1 MPKSLRK
8 PMRNFLPSQLAQ
20 SNFWRSRV
28 AGILLLLICFSSSLL
43 AQVQISTNPS
53 SLSVSPNETFTI
65 TVAVET
71 NQSADGAEI
80 HMSYDP
86 NIIEVTSVNL
96 PQPNPLPVP
105 IIGSEFDNSLGV
117 INYAAGTFSA
127 FPNSDFDLLEIQ
139 FTAIAEGTTNL
150 EFNGLPSKVTFGGQ
164 NILSGV
170 SGSTITVAVTD
181 IIPPVITLIGD
192 EVINLSVGDVYTE
205 QGANANDETDGDISG
220 NVIIGGDVVDTNTV
234 GEYVI
239 TYDVMDAALNP
250 AVQVVR
256 TVNVSQVV
264 VNTYAITT
272 NPGPNGTISPSTT
285 DVNQGDNII
294 FTITPDSGFEIEDVL
309 INGSSVGPVSS
320 YEFTDV
326 QATATI
332 SATFIENAAFQLCIA
347 SGNDALTAFGRSF
360 VGDPTTAPP
369 SGGPF
374 VRTGGATYLGY
385 NGAIGATSSPEELSL
400 FQKEIYGGKV
410 GVNAPVAYE
419 IPVPDGYYQVDL
431 YFAEV
436 YHPAPNGRVFDVLLE
451 GNLIL
456 DEYDLVDPI
465 KDGIST
471 NQTAIVRTY
480 YVQVVDGN
488 LNVQIGPA
496 TVDNGKISGLCITG
510 TSTTNLHPIANLG
523 NLQFEALTPV
533 AETLNIIDGDLL
545 NIVFNGMPSTLSYNP
560 STNQLEGTPEASELG
575 DHIVN
580 AIISDGNSAPVT
592 AEFTVTIYPSGVDL
606 PPSIADINDLEV
618 AEGSAAS
625 VNIVVSDDNDVYNAG
640 IVIYDKSNGGTNS
653 PLLPST
659 VIPATDYTFTD
670 NGGGNFTLNWN
681 TNPGDG
687 RSYLVE
693 VTANDGVNLPVQKTF
708 NINVAQPIPAN
719 IFARTFSNPMPW
731 YGPNPTLPFT
741 VAIEANTAKNIGYID
756 AGDFVEY
763 LIDVPAPGVYDIEF
777 SAAKQSGGTTVVTVS
792 EENGGGFAAIGSVN
806 VLSTTGWQIYSSF
819 STSVEFSNPGI
830 QTIRLDFNAGVNLKN
845 FDISQSAIAACN
857 VAFRVNAGGPIQGL
871 SGGDF
876 EADQSVAGAGGT
888 AGTGTPSPYYKGIV
902 DKTFGSNAA
911 LVSNNTGYPDAIFQT
926 ERHIDGGVLM
936 NWEFPANGTYEVNIL
951 FNENWT
957 GEANPG
963 NARIFDVEI
972 EGDLVLD
979 DYRPSLAAGGFNIAK
994 VETFIVEVT
1003 DGIMNI
1009 DFKKGNQNPSVKG
1022 FSICLISEPVNTPPI
1037 VSITAPSDGDPVIR
1051 GTDVTLTGTALD
1063 TQDGDISNLINW
1075 SSNDTRFTTTPIDGI
1090 GSVITGQF
1098 VTPGVQTLTATATDN
1113 GLEEG
1118 TANVSV
1124 NVSGPG
1130 VVIDLPLESA
1140 ELNSTDIRLEWTGTD
1155 VLYGLTEH
1163 YHIFVNPPD
1172 INNIDPATRIS
1183 TASQI
1188 GQEFWDLTSVDGIME
1203 GDNTIVLVVADP
1215 THAAFENT
1223 EATAI
1228 VNFTVN
1234 LPDNIPPVITLLDVD
1249 PLPVELGSPYFNL
1262 GASATDDKDGDLTEE
1277 IAIGG
1282 DVVDP
1287 NAIGDYVITYNVSD
1301 AAGNPATEVTQTVT
1315 VFDSTAPLITCPDD
1329 IVTSTDPDFC
1339 GVDLNLTGVSAIDMS
1354 GIITFQGIRSDG
1366 LSLDAPY
1373 PLGVTTVTWTATDE
1387 SNNVSEPCNQT
1398 ITVNDEV
1405 GPNFGCPANINV
1417 TSFNGNPV
1425 VVEITAP
1432 PVFDSCSQLDVTL
1445 TNTRNDGLDIDDAYP
1460 VGTTQIEWKAMD
1472 NAGNIT
1478 TCIQSVNVNF
1488 TASSQ
1493 KNIESFTVQG
1503 QVGPE
1508 IIDASA
1514 GTVGVTVVAGTN
1526 VTGLSPTILVS
1537 TDASV
1542 NPLSGAAM
1550 DFTNSVNYTVTAQNG
1565 TQKNWTVTVTVQEDN
1580 EDPEISCLTD
1590 ISLSNEN
1597 GQCGAIVDY
1606 IAPVG
1611 TDNAPGVSTTLTQG
1625 LGSGAFFPVGTTT
1638 EVYTA
1643 TDASGNIAS
1652 CSFTVTVLDSENPT
1666 ISCPQD
1672 IVVQVAE
1679 GVSAAIVDFSAP
1691 LFSDNCPNA
1700 SMQQTQGLASGSNFP
1715 LGTTLNVFEVT
1726 DAAGNDQT
1734 CSFNVTIETVAPATL
1749 SVNGFTLV
1757 NADTD
1762 QDIMPLTNGKL
1773 INAATYA
1780 TTNLAIRANATPDV
1794 GSVSLLLSGTKSRNQ
1809 TESVAPFT
1817 LYGDNASTGDY
1828 VGELFPIGNY
1838 SLTATPYANSGLNG
1852 NQGAPKTI
1860 SFQFT
1865 NQNPLCSNFDAS
1877 IGATVNPSGCNI
1889 SDGSIEINTVGFAGP
1904 LTYNWSHN
1912 ASLNT
1917 ATVSGLGAGTYSVT
1931 VTDANGCFENL
1942 SITLN
1947 GPTLPVVSLA
1957 PFADVLITDSS
1968 FALTGGS
1975 PTGGVYSGTGVS
1987 NNTFNP
1993 AIGSGVYSIVY
2004 TYEDGNGC
2012 SNSAT
2017 RTIRVG
2023 SPIDNASVIVVNANT
2038 DTALFALTNGLQIE
2052 KSTIGNTPLGII
2064 YNAALNPG
2072 NVSFKL
2078 TGPINQNKSE
2088 GPSAPYSL
2096 FGDIGVDIQGQPFP
2110 IGNYTLVTST
2120 SSGVS
2125 QTINFSII
2133 SGPPANVPPVV
2144 ALSGNPDNSVPFK
2157 INFSS
2162 AGSTDN
2168 DGIVTGYSWN
2178 FGDGNTSSQQNPAHT
2193 YSTGGLYSVSLTLTD
2208 DDSATSTK
2216 SISVT
2221 AIDPNI
2227 NQPPNAVV
2235 TASPNSG
2242 TAPLVVNFSSAASI
2256 DTDGT
2261 INSYEW
2267 DFGDGVT
2274 STQANP
2280 SHTYTTQGSFVCTL
2294 TVTDDDGAIGTTSV
2308 NINVSAPNNN
2318 AALFIL
2324 NANNDSQLYAL
2335 TNGLQISKTDIGETP
2350 LGIIYNPN
2358 LNPGNVNF
2366 TLTGPINQSKSEG
2379 PSAPYSLFGDI
2390 GVDIQGKPFPV
2401 GNYTLIA
2408 RPSVGATQTINFSVV
2423 SGPPGNVNPIAVAI
2437 GNQDVNT
2444 AFKVNFSSLGST
2456 DNDGNIVGYSWNF
2469 GDGTTSSS
2477 QNPSHTYS
2485 SGGTK
2490 TVTLSVTDDDG
2501 GIGTTSIQVVAVDP
2515 TDIDK
2520 VVSFT
2525 LIDAENQFDL
2535 FDIQNNMNV
2544 NDGEGVNIRA
2554 NTDPGIV
2561 GSVKFELS
2569 GTLTRTWTE
2578 TNAPY
2583 ALYGDFNGDYIPTTF
2598 PVGTYTLKATPYSSA
2613 GGSGNAGQSLTIV
2626 FNVVQSASTAKM
2638 SVTSMNIFP
2647 NPANESVTVSFDEPT
2662 PLTQIYVY
2670 DITGRLV
2677 KFLKMDASENV
2688 ETYLL
2693 GVQDLP
2699 TGSYFIRTIDAEGKE
2714 LQQQMAIKR

>member
-1 MPKSLRK
+1 MHRFLRK
-8 PMRNFLPSQLAQ
+8 LIGFFLPIHLVQ
-20 SNFWRSRV
+20 SNKLERRV
-28 AGILLLLICFSSSLL
+28 AGILLVLLCCSSSLL
-43 AQVQISTNPS
+43 GQVQITTDPS
-53 SLSVSPNETFTI
+53 SLTVAPNETFSI
-65 TVAVET
+65 TVQVET
-71 NQSADGAEI
+71 DQNADAAEV
-80 HMSYDP
+80 HMSFDP
-86 NIIEVTSVNL
+86 SIIEVTSISL
-96 PQPNPLPVP
+96 SQPNPLPVQ

-139 FTAIAEGTTNL
+139 FTAIAEGSTNL
-150 EFNGLPSKVTFGGQ
+150 EFSGLPSKVTFGGH

-170 SGSTITVAVTD
+170 SGSTITVGVTD

-192 EVINLSVGDVYTE
+192 EVVNLSVGDVYIE
-205 QGANANDETDGDISG
+205 QGANANDETDGDISEY
-220 NVIIGGDVVDTNTV
+220 VTIGGDVVDTNTV
-234 GEYVI
+234 GSYMV
-239 TYDVMDAALNP
+239 TYNVMDAAENP
-250 AVQVVR
+250 AAEVVR

-264 VNTYAITT
+264 VNTYTITT
-272 NPGPNGTISPSTT
+272 NPGLNGTISPSTT
-285 DVNQGDNII
+285 QVNQGDNII
-294 FTITPDSGFEIEDVL
+294 FTITPDQGFEIEDVL
-309 INGSSVGPVSS
+309 VNGSSVGPVAS

-326 QATATI
+326 QATASI
-332 SATFIENAAFQLCIA
+332 SATFIENAFQLCIA
-347 SGNDALTAFGRSF
+347 SGNDALTAFGRNF
-360 VGDPTTAPP
+360 VGDPATTPP
-369 SGGPF
+369 TGASF
-374 VRTGGATYLGY
+374 LRTGGKAYLGY
-385 NGAIGATSSPEELSL
+385 NGAISGTSTPDELLL
-400 FQKEIYGGKV
+400 FQKEIYGGKDSA
-410 GVNAPVAYE
+410 NPPLMYE
-419 IPVPDGYYQVDL
+419 IPVPNGYYQVDL

-436 YHPAPNGRVFDVLLE
+436 YHPNAEGRVFDVLLE
-451 GNLIL
+451 GNVIL

-465 KDGIST
+465 KDGISA
-471 NQTAIVRTY
+471 NKTAVVRTY
-480 YVQVVDGN
+480 YVEVVDGS
-488 LNVQIGPA
+488 LNVQVGPA
-496 TVDNGKISGLCITG
+496 TVDNGKISGLCVTA
-510 TSTTNLHPIANLG
+510 TSATNVHPIANIS
-523 NLQFEALTPV
+523 NLQFEALAAV
-533 AETLNIIDGDLL
+533 AETLNIVDSDQL
-545 NIVFNGMPSTLSYNP
+545 NIVFNNLPASLSYNP
-560 STNQLEGTPEASELG
+560 SNNQLEGTPVVAEVG
-575 DHIVN
+575 DHLVN
-580 AIISDGNSAPVT
+580 AIIDDGVSAPVT
-592 AEFTVTIYPSGVDL
+592 AEFTITIYPSGTDL
-606 PPSIADINDLEV
+606 PPSIAAINDIEV
-618 AEGSAAS
+618 AEGSTAS
-625 VNIVVSDDNDVYNAG
+625 ANIVVSDDKDVFNAS
-640 IVIYDKSNGGTNS
+640 IVIYDKSNGGTNN

-659 VIPATDYTFTD
+659 IVPSTEYTFTD
-670 NGGGNFTLNWN
+670 NGGGSYVLNWS
-681 TNPGDG
+681 TGQGDG
-687 RSYLVE
+687 RSYLAE
-693 VTANDGVNLPVQKTF
+693 VTADDGVNPAVKQSF
-708 NINVAQPIPAN
+708 NINIAQPIPAN
-719 IFARTFSNPMPW
+719 IFARTFSNPLPW
-731 YGPNPTLPFT
+731 YGPNPSLPFT
-741 VAIEANTAKNIGYID
+741 IAIEANAAQNIGYID
-756 AGDFVEY
+756 GGDFAEY

-777 SAAKQSGGTTVVTVS
+777 SAAKGNGGTTVITIS
-792 EENGGGFAAIGSVN
+792 EENGGGFSAVGSAN
-806 VLSTTGWQIYSSF
+806 VLSTGNWQTYASYF
-819 STSVEFSNPGI
+819 TSVDISNPGI
-830 QTIRLDFNAGVNLKN
+830 QTIRLDFNAGVNIKN

-871 SGGDF
+871 LGGDF

-902 DKTFGSNAA
+902 DKTFGSNVA
-911 LVSNNTGYPDAIFQT
+911 LVSNTTGYPDAIFQT

-1022 FSICLISEPVNTPPI
+1022 FSICLISEPNNTPPV
-1037 VSITAPSDGDPVIR
+1037 VSITAPANGDPVIR

-1063 TQDGDISNLINW
+1063 IEDGDISNFIGW
-1075 SSNDTRFTTTPIDGI
+1075 SSNDTRFTTTPLDGI
-1090 GSVITGQF
+1090 GSAISGQF

-1113 GLEEG
+1113 GSEVG
-1118 TANVSV
+1118 TANVTV

-1130 VVIDLPLESA
+1130 VVIDLPLEAA
-1140 ELNSTDIRLEWTGTD
+1140 ELNSTDVRLEWTGTD
-1155 VLYGLTEH
+1155 VLYDLTEH
-1163 YHIFVNPPD
+1163 YHIFVNPSD

-1188 GQEFWDLTSVDGIME
+1188 GQEFWDLTAADGIVDGP
-1203 GDNTIVLVVADP
+1203 NTIVLVVADP
-1215 THAAFENT
+1215 THAAFENV

-1249 PLPVELGSPYFNL
+1249 PLLVELGSSYINL
-1262 GASATDDKDGDLTEE
+1262 GASATDDTDGDLTDE
-1277 IAIGG
+1277 IEIGG
-1282 DVVDP
+1282 DIVDP
-1287 NAIGDYVITYNVSD
+1287 NTIGEYVITYNVFD
-1301 AAGNPATEVTQTVT
+1301 AAGNPATEVTQTVI
-1315 VFDSTAPLITCPDD
+1315 VFDSTAPVITCPDD

-1339 GVDLNLTGVSAIDMS
+1339 GVELNLTGVSAIDMS
-1354 GIITFQGIRSDG
+1354 GTITFEGIRSDG
-1366 LSLDAPY
+1366 LELTEPY
-1373 PLGVTTVTWTATDE
+1373 ALGVTTVSWTATDE
-1387 SNNVSEPCNQT
+1387 TGNVSEPCIQT

-1405 GPNFGCPANINV
+1405 GPNLGCPANINA

-1445 TNTRNDGLDIDDAYP
+1445 TSTRNDGQEIDDAYP
-1460 VGTTQIEWKAMD
+1460 VGTTQIEWKATD
-1472 NAGNIT
+1472 NAGNISS
-1478 TCIQSVNVNF
+1478 CIQSVTVDF
-1488 TASSQ
+1488 TASTQ
-1493 KNIESFTVQG
+1493 KNIESFSVEG
-1503 QVGPE
+1503 QFGPE
-1508 IIDASA
+1508 IIDASS
-1514 GTVGVTVVAGTN
+1514 GTVGVTVVAGTD
-1526 VTGLSPTILVS
+1526 VTGLSPSIGISADATI
-1537 TDASV
+1537 
-1542 NPLSGAAM
+1542 NPSSGTVL

-1580 EDPEISCLTD
+1580 EDPEIICLGD
-1590 ISLSNEN
+1590 ISISNDN
-1597 GQCGAIVDY
+1597 GQCGAVVDY
-1606 IAPVG
+1606 TAPVG
-1611 TDNAPGVSTTLTQG
+1611 TDNVPGAITNLTQG
-1625 LGSGAFFPVGTTT
+1625 LGSGEFFPIGTTT
-1638 EVYTA
+1638 EVYTV
-1643 TDASGNIAS
+1643 TDASGNTSS

-1672 IVVQVAE
+1672 IVIQVAE
-1679 GVSAAIVDFSAP
+1679 GVSTAIVDFTTP

-1700 SMQQTQGLASGSNFP
+1700 NIQQTQGLASGSNFP
-1715 LGTTLNVFEVT
+1715 LGTTLNIFEVT
-1726 DAAGNDQT
+1726 DAAGNNQT
-1734 CSFNVTIETVAPATL
+1734 CSFNVTIETTAPASLT
-1749 SVNGFTLV
+1749 VNGFTLV

-1773 INAATYA
+1773 INAGTYA

-1794 GSVSLLLSGTKSRNQ
+1794 GSVKLLLSGTKSRNQ

-1817 LYGDNASTGDY
+1817 LYGDNATTGDY
-1828 VGELFPIGNY
+1828 IGELFPIGNY
-1838 SLTATPYANSGLNG
+1838 TLTATPYANSGLSG
-1852 NQGAPKTI
+1852 NQGLPKTI
-1860 SFQFT
+1860 TFQFT

-1877 IGATVNPSGCNI
+1877 VGTSSNPSACN
-1889 SDGSIEINTVGFAGP
+1889 SNDGSIVINTVGFVGP

-1912 ASLNT
+1912 ANLNT
-1917 ATVSGLGAGTYSVT
+1917 ATVSGLGAGTYNVT
-1931 VTDANGCFENL
+1931 VTDANGCSEDL
-1942 SITLN
+1942 TVTLN
-1947 GPTLPVVSLA
+1947 GPTLPEVTLA
-1957 PFADVLITDSS
+1957 PFADVLITDSP

-1975 PTGGVYSGTGVS
+1975 PSGGVYSGTGVS
-1987 NNTFNP
+1987 NNSFNP
-1993 AIGSGVYSIVY
+1993 AIGSGNYSIVY

-2017 RTIRVG
+2017 QTIRVG
-2023 SPIDNASVIVVNANT
+2023 TPIDNASVIVVNANT
-2038 DTALFALTNGLQIE
+2038 DNAMFALTNGLQIE

-2078 TGPINQNKSE
+2078 TGPINQNKYE

-2144 ALSGNPDNSVPFK
+2144 ALAGNADNSVPFK

-2162 AGSTDN
+2162 AGSIDN
-2168 DGIVTGYSWN
+2168 DGIITGYSWN
-2178 FGDGNTSSQQNPAHT
+2178 FGDGNTSNLQNPAHT
-2193 YSTGGLYSVSLTLTD
+2193 YDSGGIYSVSLTLTD
-2208 DDSATSTK
+2208 DDNATSTK
-2216 SISVT
+2216 NISVT
-2221 AIDPNI
+2221 AIDPSI
-2227 NQPPNAVV
+2227 NQPPIAVV

-2242 TAPLVVNFSSAASI
+2242 TAPLLVNFSSNGSSDADGNI
-2256 DTDGT
+2256 D
-2261 INSYEW
+2261 SYEW

-2274 STQANP
+2274 STQSNP

-2294 TVTDDDGAIGTTSV
+2294 TVKDDDGAIGTTSV
-2308 NINVSAPNNN
+2308 SVNVNAPNSN

-2324 NANNDSQLYAL
+2324 NANNDSQLYTL

-2358 LNPGNVNF
+2358 LNPGNVYF
-2366 TLTGPINQSKSEG
+2366 TLTGPLSQSKSEG

-2401 GNYTLIA
+2401 GNYTLVA
-2408 RPSVGATQTINFSVV
+2408 RPSVGTTQTINFSVV

-2437 GNQDVNT
+2437 GNPDANT
-2444 AFKVNFSSLGST
+2444 AFKINFSSLGST

-2469 GDGTTSSS
+2469 GDGTTSTS

-2490 TVTLSVTDDDG
+2490 TVTLSVTDDDD
-2501 GIGTTSIQVVAVDP
+2501 GIGTTSIQVIAVDP

-2598 PVGTYTLKATPYSSA
+2598 PVGSYTLKATPYSSA
-2613 GGSGNAGQSLTIV
+2613 GGTGNAGQSLTIV
-2626 FNVVQSASTAKM
+2626 FNVVQSASTAKT

>member
-1 MPKSLRK
+1 MHRFLRK
-8 PMRNFLPSQLAQ
+8 LVGFFLAIHLFQFNKLEI
-20 SNFWRSRV
+20 RV
-28 AGILLLLICFSSSLL
+28 VRILLVILCCSSSVLG
-43 AQVQISTNPS
+43 QVQITTDPS
-53 SLSVSPNETFTI
+53 SLMVAPNETFSI
-65 TVAVET
+65 TVQVET
-71 NQSADGAEI
+71 DQNADAAEV
-80 HMSYDP
+80 HLSFDP
-86 NIIEVTSVNL
+86 TIIEVTSISL
-96 PQPNPLPVP
+96 SQPNPLPVP

-139 FTAIAEGTTNL
+139 FTAIAEGTTDL

-192 EVINLSVGDVYTE
+192 EVINLSVGGVYTE

-309 INGSSVGPVSS
+309 VNGSSVGPVSS
-320 YEFTDV
+320 YEFTNV

-510 TSTTNLHPIANLG
+510 TSTTNVHPIANLG
-523 NLQFEALTPV
+523 NLQFEVGEAV
-533 AETLNIIDGDLL
+533 SETLNIIDGDLL
-545 NIVFNGMPSTLSYNP
+545 NIVFNGLPSTLSYNP

-592 AEFTVTIYPSGVDL
+592 AEFTVTIYPAGADL
-606 PPSIADINDLEV
+606 PPSIADIADVEV
-618 AEGSAAS
+618 AEGSTAS
-625 VNIVVSDDNDVYNAG
+625 ADIIVSDDKDVFNAS

-731 YGPNPTLPFT
+731 YGPEPTLPFT
-741 VAIEANTAKNIGYID
+741 VAIEANAAQNIGYID

-763 LIDVPAPGVYDIEF
+763 IIDVPAAGVYDIEF
-777 SAAKQSGGTTVVTVS
+777 FAAKGNGGTTVVTVS
-792 EENGGGFAAIGSVN
+792 EENGNGYTSIGSVN
-806 VLSTTGWQIYSSF
+806 VVQTGWQTYASYY
-819 STSVEFSNPGI
+819 TSVDISNPGI

-1022 FSICLISEPVNTPPI
+1022 FSICLISEPINTPPV
-1037 VSITAPSDGDPVIR
+1037 VSITAPANGDPVIR

-1063 TQDGDISNLINW
+1063 IEDGDISNFIGW
-1075 SSNDTRFTTTPIDGI
+1075 SSNDTRFTTTPLDGI
-1090 GSVITGQF
+1090 GSAISGQF

-1113 GLEEG
+1113 GSEVG
-1118 TANVSV
+1118 TANVTV
-1124 NVSGPG
+1124 NVSGPS
-1130 VVIDLPLESA
+1130 VVIDLPLEAA
-1140 ELNSTDIRLEWTGTD
+1140 ELNSTDVRLEWTGTD

-1163 YHIFVNPPD
+1163 YHLFVNPPD

-1188 GQEFWDLTSVDGIME
+1188 GQEFWDLTAADGIVDGQ
-1203 GDNTIVLVVADP
+1203 NTIVLVVADP
-1215 THAAFENT
+1215 THAAFDNA
-1223 EATAI
+1223 EATAV

-1262 GASATDDKDGDLTEE
+1262 GASATDETDGDLTEE
-1277 IAIGG
+1277 IEIGG
-1282 DVVDP
+1282 DIVDP
-1287 NAIGDYVITYNVSD
+1287 NTIGEYVITYNVFD
-1301 AAGNPATEVTQTVT
+1301 AAGNPAAEVTQTVI
-1315 VFDSTAPLITCPDD
+1315 VFDSTAPVITCPDD

-1354 GIITFQGIRSDG
+1354 GTITFEGIRSDG
-1366 LSLDAPY
+1366 LELTEPY
-1373 PLGVTTVTWTATDE
+1373 ALGVTTVSWTATDE
-1387 SNNVSEPCNQT
+1387 TGNVSEPCIQT

-1405 GPNFGCPANINV
+1405 GPNFGCPANINA

-1445 TNTRNDGLDIDDAYP
+1445 TSTRNDGQEVDDAYP
-1460 VGTTQIEWKAMD
+1460 VGTTQIEWKATD
-1472 NAGNIT
+1472 NAGNISS
-1478 TCIQSVNVNF
+1478 CIQSVTVDF
-1488 TASSQ
+1488 TASTQ

-1503 QVGPE
+1503 QFGPE
-1508 IIDASA
+1508 IIDASS
-1514 GTVGVTVVAGTN
+1514 GTVGVTVVAGTD
-1526 VTGLSPTILVS
+1526 VTGLSPSIGISENATIDPS
-1537 TDASV
+1537 
-1542 NPLSGAAM
+1542 SGTVL
-1550 DFTNSVNYTVTAQNG
+1550 DFTNIVNYTVTAQNG

-1580 EDPEISCLTD
+1580 EDPEITCLED
-1590 ISLSNEN
+1590 ISISNDN
-1597 GQCGAIVDY
+1597 GQCGAVVNY
-1606 IAPVG
+1606 TAPVG
-1611 TDNAPGVSTTLTQG
+1611 TDNVPGAITNLTQG

-1638 EVYTA
+1638 EVYTV
-1643 TDASGNIAS
+1643 TDASGNTSS

-1679 GVSAAIVDFSAP
+1679 GVSTAIVDFTTP

-1700 SMQQTQGLASGSNFP
+1700 NIQQTQGLASGSNFP
-1715 LGTTLNVFEVT
+1715 LGTTLNIFEVT
-1726 DAAGNDQT
+1726 DAAGNNQT
-1734 CSFNVTIETVAPATL
+1734 CSFNVTIETIAPAALT
-1749 SVNGFTLV
+1749 VNGFTLV

-1773 INAATYA
+1773 INAGTYA

-1794 GSVSLLLSGTKSRNQ
+1794 GSVRLLLSGTKSRNQ

-1817 LYGDNASTGDY
+1817 LYGDNATTGDY
-1828 VGELFPIGNY
+1828 IGELFPLGNY
-1838 SLTATPYANSGLNG
+1838 TLTATPYANSGLSG
-1852 NQGAPKTI
+1852 NQGSPKTI
-1860 SFQFT
+1860 TFQFT

-1877 IGATVNPSGCNI
+1877 VATSSNPSACN
-1889 SDGSIEINTVGFAGP
+1889 SNDGSIVINTVGFVGP

-1912 ASLNT
+1912 ANLNSP
-1917 ATVSGLGAGTYSVT
+1917 TVSGLGAGTYNVT
-1931 VTDANGCFENL
+1931 VTDANGCSEDL
-1942 SITLN
+1942 TVTLN
-1947 GPTLPVVSLA
+1947 GPTLPEVTLA
-1957 PFADVLITDSS
+1957 PFADVLITDSP

-1975 PTGGVYSGTGVS
+1975 PSGGVYSGTGVS
-1987 NNTFNP
+1987 NNSFNP
-1993 AIGSGVYSIVY
+1993 AIGIGNYSIVY

-2012 SNSAT
+2012 ANSASQ
-2017 RTIRVG
+2017 TIRVG
-2023 SPIDNASVIVVNANT
+2023 TPIDNASVIVVNANT
-2038 DTALFALTNGLQIE
+2038 DNAMFALTNGLQIE
-2052 KSTIGNTPLGII
+2052 KSAIGETPLGII

-2072 NVSFKL
+2072 NVTFKL

-2096 FGDIGVDIQGQPFP
+2096 FGDIGVDIQGKPFP

-2133 SGPPANVPPVV
+2133 SGPPANEPPVV
-2144 ALSGNPDNSVPFK
+2144 ALAGNPDNSVPFK

-2162 AGSTDN
+2162 AGSADN
-2168 DGIVTGYSWN
+2168 DGIITGYSWN
-2178 FGDGNTSSQQNPAHT
+2178 FGDGNTSNLQNPAHT
-2193 YSTGGLYSVSLTLTD
+2193 YGSGGIFSVSLTLTD
-2208 DDSATSTK
+2208 EDNATSTK

-2221 AIDPNI
+2221 AIDPSI
-2227 NQPPNAVV
+2227 NQPPIAVV

-2242 TAPLVVNFSSAASI
+2242 TAPLLVNFSSVGSSDADGNI
-2256 DTDGT
+2256 D
-2261 INSYEW
+2261 SYEW
-2267 DFGDGVT
+2267 DFGDGAT
-2274 STQANP
+2274 STQINP

-2294 TVTDDDGAIGTTSV
+2294 TVKDDDGAIGTTSV
-2308 NINVSAPNNN
+2308 SVNVNAPNSN

-2350 LGIIYNPN
+2350 LGIIFNPN
-2358 LNPGNVNF
+2358 LNPGNVYF
-2366 TLTGPINQSKSEG
+2366 TLTGPISQTKSEG

-2401 GNYTLIA
+2401 GNYTLVA
-2408 RPSVGATQTINFSVV
+2408 RPSVGTTQTINFSVV

-2437 GNQDVNT
+2437 GNPDANT
-2444 AFKVNFSSLGST
+2444 AFKFSFSSLGST
-2456 DNDGNIVGYSWNF
+2456 DSDGNIVGYSWNF
-2469 GDGTTSSS
+2469 GDGTTSTS

-2490 TVTLSVTDDDG
+2490 TVTLTVTDDDG

-2583 ALYGDFNGDYIPTTF
+2583 ALYGDFNGDYIPTTLQI
-2598 PVGTYTLKATPYSSA
+2598 GSYTLKATPYTLA
-2613 GGSGNAGQSLTIV
+2613 GGTGVAGQSLTIV
-2626 FNVVQSASTAKM
+2626 FNVVQSASTAKTF
-2638 SVTSMNIFP
+2638 VTTMNISP

-2677 KFLKMDASENV
+2677 KFLKMDASENL
-2688 ETYLL
+2688 ETYLI